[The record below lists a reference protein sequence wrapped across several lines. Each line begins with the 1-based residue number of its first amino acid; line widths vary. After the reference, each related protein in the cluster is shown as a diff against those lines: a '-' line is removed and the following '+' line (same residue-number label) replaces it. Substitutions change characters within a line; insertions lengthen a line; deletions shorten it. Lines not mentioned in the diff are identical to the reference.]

1 MWKNLKLNDV
11 FGDGMTVDFPVPT
24 IAKTI
29 ADKSGLRHEDVDVDV
44 RVVDED
50 DLESIEKR
58 SKAMTE
64 KILKVLEGSERA
76 VVIVGELHHKDVV
89 QRLKAESMSVE
100 CMRFPK

>member
-1 MWKNLKLNDV
+1 
-11 FGDGMTVDFPVPT
+11 
-24 IAKTI
+24 
-29 ADKSGLRHEDVDVDV
+29 
-44 RVVDED
+44 VDED

-89 QRLKAESMSVE
+89 QRLKAGKHE
-100 CMRFPK
+100 CGVHALSPMNSHEVTVIL